1 MRKYNVNVSD
11 NLCLVSIY
19 SFEPMVLEL
28 LHSLL
33 CLSYFL
39 QFKLPIYIYIHIY
52 FKHVKDI
59 NKNNQ
64 YILSLICELKK
75 Y

>member
-39 QFKLPIYIYIHIY
+39 QFKLPIYIYIFQTCKRY
-52 FKHVKDI
+52 K
-59 NKNNQ
+59 
-64 YILSLICELKK
+64 
-75 Y
+75 

>member
-39 QFKLPIYIYIHIY
+39 QFKLPIYIYT
-52 FKHVKDI
+52 
-59 NKNNQ
+59 
-64 YILSLICELKK
+64 YIFQTCKRYK
-75 Y
+75 